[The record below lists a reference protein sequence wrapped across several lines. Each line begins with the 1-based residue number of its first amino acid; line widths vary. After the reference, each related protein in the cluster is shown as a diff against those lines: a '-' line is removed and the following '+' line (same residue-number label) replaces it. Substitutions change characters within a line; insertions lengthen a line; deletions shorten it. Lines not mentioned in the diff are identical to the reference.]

1 MNNLQ
6 TGYIHFPLQSAQIPK
21 NVFLVYSLIIFLH
34 CNNIYCHHIPLLARQ
49 WSSKFPLL
57 MILLTITL
65 KYIEAILVQYSKNSK
80 LVCKLFIRK
89 EL

>member
-6 TGYIHFPLQSAQIPK
+6 IGDIHFPLQSAQIPN
-21 NVFLVYSLIIFLH
+21 NVFLVVSLIIFLH

-57 MILLTITL
+57 MILLTITS

>member
-6 TGYIHFPLQSAQIPK
+6 IGDINFPLQSAQIPN
-21 NVFLVYSLIIFLH
+21 NVCLVDSLVIFLH
-34 CNNIYCHHIPLLARQ
+34 CNNIYCHHIPLLASR
-49 WSSKFPLL
+49 WCSKFPLL
-57 MILLTITL
+57 MILLTITA
-65 KYIEAILVQYSKNSK
+65 KYIEAILVQCSNNSK